1 MLAPFDRKEYPEE
14 AYIRDLDGCKD
25 GCIAQDHHS
34 QSSCWSNLD
43 QPWWLARGSASVVDA
58 DTISNLGYGKN
69 LHTILGC
76 TANTEH
82 TYEYAKT
89 LISATLMCKPEGPK
103 QEAKYSFVVAA
114 LLISTFT

>member
-25 GCIAQDHHS
+25 GCIAQDHYS

-43 QPWWLARGSASVVDA
+43 QPWWPARGSASVVDA

-76 TANTEH
+76 T
-82 TYEYAKT
+82 EYRT
-89 LISATLMCKPEGPK
+89 HVRVRQDSHLSHSHVQTGRT

>member
-43 QPWWLARGSASVVDA
+43 QPWWLAKGSASVVDA

-69 LHTILGC
+69 LHTMMI
-76 TANTEH
+76 TRVHRVQSKH
-82 TYEYAKT
+82 TYEYAKRQNIH
-89 LISATLMCKPEGPK
+89 LWWRHC
-103 QEAKYSFVVAA
+103 
-114 LLISTFT
+114 